1 MLWILLVY
9 YLNECLW
16 LFLILDFLV
25 ELFCLRY
32 FVNIED
38 GLNEVEILRKLFIE
52 REIINVN
59 VIILY
64 CFGYIYLLWY
74 LLNWVN

>member
-64 CFGYIYLLWY
+64 CFGYIYLLW
-74 LLNWVN
+74 